1 MKVKMNKKIKVLIA
15 TIMCISLLSPFRS
28 VTRAETYSQNPSKDI
43 QYLSNIDSRIE
54 NALRKIKVTTVDA
67 KFQDSQVNPKF
78 PEDNPTTRIYA
89 RGRRAFKA
97 YAGRGNIIVEN
108 HGATS
113 AEVYINGKPLDINEA
128 LKTPD
133 GKISI
138 DIGKYTVNGDN
149 TLKVLNVLPEKTY
162 INVKVS
168 YPELVYGLPHQVG
181 FSKEKL
187 KIVDDLINKEIE
199 DGFPGAV
206 LLIIKDGVIIKNTA
220 YGYKKLY
227 NGDTLLEN
235 PEVMTSDTL
244 FDLASNTKM
253 FATNLALQKLVS
265 EGKLN
270 INDLVSKYIPEFIGD
285 GRENIK
291 IKDLMTHSAGFDSSI
306 KFHDPNFKP
315 EGFYSVDRATT
326 LKLLEKAPLVYPTGS
341 KTLYSDTDY
350 MILGY
355 VLEKITGQREDEYV
369 ENNIYK
375 PLGLT
380 NIMFN
385 PLQKG
390 LSKNNIA
397 ATERNGNT
405 RDHSVTFP
413 GIREYTLQGEVHD
426 EKAYYSMAGISGHA
440 GLFSTTHD
448 LAVLAQ
454 TVLNGGGYGG
464 VKLFTQDTMD
474 LFAAPSHINSGYGL
488 GWNRQIG
495 TGDNIYE
502 FGPYADTQTIGH
514 TGWTGTDVCIDPD
527 NDMAIILLTNKKNTP
542 CPKGVFKGDSFETG
556 KYGSIISL
564 VYEALLEK

>member
-1 MKVKMNKKIKVLIA
+1 MNKKIKVLIA
-15 TIMCISLLSPFRS
+15 TIMSISFLLPYSS
-28 VTRAETYSQNPSKDI
+28 VARAEVYSQSA
-43 QYLSNIDSRIE
+43 SENIKYETNFDPRIE
-54 NALRKIKVTTVDA
+54 NALRKLKVTTVDA

-78 PEDNPTTRIYA
+78 PEDNPTSRIYA
-89 RGRRAFKA
+89 QGRRVFKA

-113 AEVYINGKPLDINEA
+113 AEVYVNGKLIDINEA

-133 GKISI
+133 GKTSI

-149 TLKVLNVLPEKTY
+149 ALKVLNVSPAKTY
-162 INVKVS
+162 IDVKVS
-168 YPELVYGLPHQVG
+168 YPELAYGLPQQVG
-181 FSKEKL
+181 FSIEKL
-187 KIVDDLINKEIE
+187 NSVDKLINKEVE
-199 DGFPGAV
+199 NGFPGAV
-206 LLIIKDGVIIKNTA
+206 LLVIKDGVIIKNTA

-227 NGDTLLEN
+227 DGDSLLEN
-235 PEVMTSDTL
+235 PEAMTTDTL
-244 FDLASNTKM
+244 FDLASNTKI

-270 INDLVSKYIPEFIGD
+270 INDLVCKYIPEFTGE
-285 GRENIK
+285 GRESIK
-291 IKDLMTHSAGFDSSI
+291 IKDLMTHSAGFDASI
-306 KFHDPNFKP
+306 KFYDPNFKP

-355 VLEKITGQREDEYV
+355 VLENITGQREDEYV

-375 PLGLT
+375 PLGLANT
-380 NIMFN
+380 MFN

-390 LSKNNIA
+390 LTKADCA

-413 GIREYTLQGEVHD
+413 GVREYTLQGEVHD
-426 EKAYYSMAGISGHA
+426 EKAYYSMGGVSGHA

-464 VKLFTQDTMD
+464 VKLFSQDTMD
-474 LFAAPSHINSGYGL
+474 LFAAPSQINSGYGL

-495 TGDNIYE
+495 SGDNIYE
-502 FGPYADTQTIGH
+502 FGPYADTKTIGH

-527 NDMAIILLTNKKNTP
+527 NDMAVILLTNKKNTP
-542 CPKGVFKGDSFETG
+542 CPKGVFKGDSYETG